1 MIANKLY
8 MICLR
13 NENKIYTVLYTGTVK
28 LDENGKIQRKETER
42 NI

>member
-1 MIANKLY
+1 

-13 NENKIYTVLYTGTVK
+13 NENKIYTSTVK
-28 LDENGKIQRKETER
+28 LDENGKIQRKETEC